1 MNHNQAIQRA
11 LLSVSDKSGLVEFAQ
26 ALAANGVEIVSTGG
40 TAKALTAAGI
50 AVVAIEK
57 LTGFP
62 EMMDGRVKT
71 LHPRVHGGLLGRR
84 DVPEHVAAMKEH
96 GIVPIDLVC
105 VSLYPFGNTIA
116 KAGVT
121 EEEAIEQIDIGGP
134 AMIRSASKNYEFVT
148 VVTSPDQYAR
158 VVADIAANH
167 GATTPTLRKQ
177 LAAEAFD
184 HTAKYDTMIAA
195 WMARVEANVGANV
208 GANELPDT
216 IQVALTRKAKLR
228 YGENPHQYAAL
239 YRDMAQQDGGIVDA
253 HTVEGKPLSYN
264 NILDAAAAFELVK
277 DLVALTTRG
286 ANGVAACVVKHTNPC
301 GAAIGANAAD
311 AFDKAYAG
319 DPLAAYGGIVAISAR
334 LSAADATNIAK
345 PDRFLEVVVAE
356 YFEPEA
362 IAILAARWK
371 NVRLLAVGSMRRAPT
386 NSLQLRSV
394 PGGVLVQERDG
405 AVDAAAEFILTA
417 GPAPSEALRQD
428 AEFLAVIAKHLK
440 SNAVCVGAQQTLWGA
455 GAGQMDR
462 VASCKHAIEKAQL
475 KLQAAGLGSVNANT
489 SVGANEARANTSKNQ
504 GANLGVGAH
513 ATTIVVTAAS
523 DAFFP
528 FDDGP
533 RLLIDAGVK
542 CLVHPGGS
550 KRDGDTETLCKNRGV
565 TLLVTGTRHFRH

>member
-1 MNHNQAIQRA
+1 MQRA

-40 TAKALTAAGI
+40 TAKALMAAGI
-50 AVVAIEK
+50 SVVPIEK

-96 GIVPIDLVC
+96 GIAPIDLVC

-356 YFEPEA
+356 SFEPEA
-362 IAILAARWK
+362 IAILAGRWK
-371 NVRLLAVGSMRRAPT
+371 NVRLLAVGSMRRTPT
-386 NSLQLRSV
+386 NALQLRSV
-394 PGGVLVQERDG
+394 PGGVLVQEQDG
-405 AVDAAAEFILTA
+405 AVDAVTEFKLTA

-475 KLQAAGLGSVNANT
+475 KLQAAI
-489 SVGANEARANTSKNQ
+489 
-504 GANLGVGAH
+504 AH